1 MSIYLFLLLFHLYF
15 FFLMLWM
22 ANDRSTV
29 RERRG
34 FCVTW
39 RETEGSLTFYMCRAI
54 VQSSAVGGLFISL
67 IFLLSFCIYICHRQP
82 TTILLVSLCVSG
94 ERFGLL
100 LKVQQ
105 KMNIFNF
112 IILYVENRN
121 IRVKR
126 TPSIWIV
133 WKTYEISS
141 SSPTPRSH
149 LIQFYTTE
157 NPFDQL
163 WWRLVVTAHV
173 DSHSQLVVTQRPC
186 ISTNDPP

>member
-1 MSIYLFLLLFHLYF
+1 MNEYLLISSPLSPIF
-15 FFLMLWM
+15 FFSDVVNGKWQVDGAREKRVLCHM
-22 ANDRSTV
+22 AWDW
-29 RERRG
+29 G
-34 FCVTW
+34 FFNC
-39 RETEGSLTFYMCRAI
+39 
-54 VQSSAVGGLFISL
+54 AVECGGWP
-67 IFLLSFCIYICHRQP
+67 IYFSHFFTLCHRQP